1 MARIPDSPEGV
12 ALALA
17 YLILGGD
24 DPLGDRSPSR
34 EEEVLRVYRRC
45 LAATRPYDVSDPG
58 SQSEILAKAGCH

>member
-17 YLILGGD
+17 FLILGVQD
-24 DPLGDRSPSR
+24 SLADRTAMN

-58 SQSEILAKAGCH
+58 VQSESLSKAGCH